1 MLASLSWR
9 ENQAKEPENPCK
21 ICLVCWLSVAIREKV
36 WYTPWKSLPRES
48 KIYKEESRVDPFI
61 MDLDSA
67 SIGMLAALIILVA
80 FSAYFSATETAFT
93 SLNRIRL
100 KARADDGN
108 LRAARTL
115 KLAEDYDKL
124 LSTILIGNNVVNIT
138 ATTVA
143 TVLCTRWFHQ
153 YGPTV
158 STVALTVIILIFGEI
173 SPKSLAKENAERWAL
188 FATPLLRILMVLFT
202 PANFLFSQWKLLL
215 GRLFRKKDD
224 EGITEEELVGMV
236 DQAETEGGLDSHES
250 DLIRNAIEFNDME
263 VSEIL
268 TPRVDLEAL
277 ADTATMEEAAAMYA
291 DSGFSRLPI
300 YHDSIDNIIGVLHEK
315 DFYAAYC
322 RGVKRLSELKSSV
335 LYTTETA
342 RISDLLRQLQQN
354 KVHMAVVVD
363 EYGGTQGIVTMEDI
377 MEELVGE
384 IWDEHDEVI
393 EEFRKQSD
401 GSYLVACSAD
411 LDDLYD
417 LFDMK
422 PSEEYDASSVSGWVM
437 EEIGRVPDVGDRF
450 QADGL
455 DVCVTRVEHRRVMEI
470 RVRPLPPERE
480 EPEKAHAHSGT

>member
-1 MLASLSWR
+1 
-9 ENQAKEPENPCK
+9 
-21 ICLVCWLSVAIREKV
+21 
-36 WYTPWKSLPRES
+36 
-48 KIYKEESRVDPFI
+48 
-61 MDLDSA
+61 
-67 SIGMLAALIILVA
+67 MLAALAALIAL
-80 FSAYFSATETAFT
+80 SAYFSATETAFT

-100 KARADDGN
+100 KTRADDGDK
-108 LRAARTL
+108 RAARTL
-115 KLAEDYDKL
+115 ALAADYDRL
-124 LSTILIGNNVVNIT
+124 LSTLLIGNNIVNNV
-138 ATTVA
+138 ATTIGA
-143 TVLCTRWFHQ
+143 VLFIKLIGSAK
-153 YGPTV
+153 GPTV
-158 STVALTVIILIFGEI
+158 SATVLTVVILVFGEVT
-173 SPKSLAKENAERWAL
+173 PKSLAKERPEAWAI
-188 FATPLLRILMVLFT
+188 ATTPLLRVLAVVLT
-202 PANFLFSQWKLLL
+202 PVNFLFTQWKKLLRVL
-215 GRLFRKKDD
+215 LRHQDD
-224 EGITEEELVGMV
+224 DGITEEELMGMV
-236 DQAETEGGLDSHES
+236 DQAETEGSLDQHES

-291 DSGFSRLPI
+291 SSGFSRLPI

-322 RGVKRLSELKSSV
+322 RGAKRLSELKSSV

-450 QADGL
+450 RADGL
-455 DVCVTRVEHRRVMEI
+455 EVCVTRVEHRRVMEI
-470 RVRPLPPERE
+470 RVRRLPKGDAA
-480 EPEKAHAHSGT
+480 PEKVHAHSGT

>member
-1 MLASLSWR
+1 MDSST
-9 ENQAKEPENPCK
+9 
-21 ICLVCWLSVAIREKV
+21 VA
-36 WYTPWKSLPRES
+36 
-48 KIYKEESRVDPFI
+48 
-61 MDLDSA
+61 
-67 SIGMLAALIILVA
+67 MLAALVALVA
-80 FSAYFSATETAFT
+80 LSAYFSATETAFT

-100 KARADDGN
+100 KTRADDGDK
-108 LRAARTL
+108 RAARTL
-115 KLAEDYDKL
+115 ALAADFDRL
-124 LSTILIGNNVVNIT
+124 LSTLLIGNNIVNNV
-138 ATTVA
+138 ATTIGA
-143 TVLCTRWFHQ
+143 VLFIQ
-153 YGPTV
+153 LIGPGKGPTV
-158 STVALTVIILIFGEI
+158 SATVLTVVILIFGEVT
-173 SPKSLAKENAERWAL
+173 PKSLAKERPEAWAIV
-188 FATPLLRILMVLFT
+188 ATPLLRVMAVLLT
-202 PANFLFSQWKLLL
+202 PVNFLFTQWKKLLRVLLL
-215 GRLFRKKDD
+215 HQDD
-224 EGITEEELVGMV
+224 DGITEEELMGMV
-236 DQAETEGGLDSHES
+236 DQAETEGSLDQHES

-422 PSEEYDASSVSGWVM
+422 PGEEYDASTVSGWVM

>member
-1 MLASLSWR
+1 
-9 ENQAKEPENPCK
+9 
-21 ICLVCWLSVAIREKV
+21 
-36 WYTPWKSLPRES
+36 
-48 KIYKEESRVDPFI
+48 
-61 MDLDSA
+61 
-67 SIGMLAALIILVA
+67 MLAALVALVA
-80 FSAYFSATETAFT
+80 LSAYFSATETAFT

-100 KARADDGN
+100 KTRADDGDK
-108 LRAARTL
+108 RAARTL
-115 KLAEDYDKL
+115 ALAADFDRL
-124 LSTILIGNNVVNIT
+124 LSTLLIGNNIVNNV
-138 ATTVA
+138 ATTIGA
-143 TVLCTRWFHQ
+143 VLFIQ
-153 YGPTV
+153 LIGPGKGPTV
-158 STVALTVIILIFGEI
+158 SAEVT
-173 SPKSLAKENAERWAL
+173 PKSLAKERPEAWAIV
-188 FATPLLRILMVLFT
+188 ATPLLWVMAVVLT
-202 PANFLFSQWKLLL
+202 PVNFLFTQWKKLLRVL
-215 GRLFRKKDD
+215 LRHQDD
-224 EGITEEELVGMV
+224 DGITEEELMGMV
-236 DQAETEGGLDSHES
+236 DQAETEGSLDQHES

-322 RGVKRLSELKSSV
+322 RGVKRLSELKGSV
-335 LYTTETA
+335 LYTTETT

-422 PSEEYDASSVSGWVM
+422 PSEEYDASTVSGWVM

-470 RVRPLPPERE
+470 RVRPLPPEKE

>member
-1 MLASLSWR
+1 MDSST
-9 ENQAKEPENPCK
+9 
-21 ICLVCWLSVAIREKV
+21 VA
-36 WYTPWKSLPRES
+36 
-48 KIYKEESRVDPFI
+48 
-61 MDLDSA
+61 
-67 SIGMLAALIILVA
+67 MLAALVALVA
-80 FSAYFSATETAFT
+80 LSAYFSATETAFT

-100 KARADDGN
+100 KTRADDGDK
-108 LRAARTL
+108 RAARTL
-115 KLAEDYDKL
+115 ALAADFDRL
-124 LSTILIGNNVVNIT
+124 LSTLLIGNNIVNNV
-138 ATTVA
+138 ATTIGA
-143 TVLCTRWFHQ
+143 VLFIQ
-153 YGPTV
+153 LIGPGKGPTV
-158 STVALTVIILIFGEI
+158 SATVLTIVILIFGEVT
-173 SPKSLAKENAERWAL
+173 PKSLAKERPEAWAIV
-188 FATPLLRILMVLFT
+188 ATPLLWVMAVVLT
-202 PANFLFSQWKLLL
+202 PVNFLFTQWKKLLRVL
-215 GRLFRKKDD
+215 LRHQDD
-224 EGITEEELVGMV
+224 DGITEEELMGMV
-236 DQAETEGGLDSHES
+236 DQAETEGSLDQHES

-322 RGVKRLSELKSSV
+322 RGVKRLSELKGSV

-363 EYGGTQGIVTMEDI
+363 EYGGTQGIVTME
-377 MEELVGE
+377 ELVGE

-401 GSYLVACSAD
+401 GSYLVVCSAD

-422 PSEEYDASSVSGWVM
+422 PSEEYDASTVSGWVM

-470 RVRPLPPERE
+470 RVRPLPPEKE

>member
-1 MLASLSWR
+1 MDSST
-9 ENQAKEPENPCK
+9 
-21 ICLVCWLSVAIREKV
+21 VA
-36 WYTPWKSLPRES
+36 
-48 KIYKEESRVDPFI
+48 
-61 MDLDSA
+61 
-67 SIGMLAALIILVA
+67 MLAALVALVA
-80 FSAYFSATETAFT
+80 LSAYFSATETAFT

-100 KARADDGN
+100 KTRADDGDK
-108 LRAARTL
+108 RAARTL
-115 KLAEDYDKL
+115 ALAADFDRL
-124 LSTILIGNNVVNIT
+124 LSTLLIGNNIVNNV
-138 ATTVA
+138 ATTIGA
-143 TVLCTRWFHQ
+143 VLFIQ
-153 YGPTV
+153 LIGPGKGPTV
-158 STVALTVIILIFGEI
+158 SATVLTIVILIFGEVT
-173 SPKSLAKENAERWAL
+173 PKSLAKERPEAWAIV
-188 FATPLLRILMVLFT
+188 ATPLLRVLAVLLT
-202 PANFLFSQWKLLL
+202 PVNFLFTQWKKLLRVL
-215 GRLFRKKDD
+215 LRHQDD
-224 EGITEEELVGMV
+224 DGITEEELMGMV
-236 DQAETEGGLDSHES
+236 DQAETEGSLDQHES

-322 RGVKRLSELKSSV
+322 RGVKRLSELKGSV

-450 QADGL
+450 RADGL
-455 DVCVTRVEHRRVMEI
+455 EVCVTRVEHRRVMEI
-470 RVRPLPPERE
+470 RVRRLPKGDAA
-480 EPEKAHAHSGT
+480 PEKVHAHSGT

>member
-1 MLASLSWR
+1 MDSST
-9 ENQAKEPENPCK
+9 
-21 ICLVCWLSVAIREKV
+21 VA
-36 WYTPWKSLPRES
+36 
-48 KIYKEESRVDPFI
+48 
-61 MDLDSA
+61 
-67 SIGMLAALIILVA
+67 MLAALVALVA
-80 FSAYFSATETAFT
+80 LSAYFSATETAFT

-100 KARADDGN
+100 KTRADDGDK
-108 LRAARTL
+108 RAARTL
-115 KLAEDYDKL
+115 ALAADFDRL
-124 LSTILIGNNVVNIT
+124 LSTLLIGNNIVNNV
-138 ATTVA
+138 ATTIGA
-143 TVLCTRWFHQ
+143 VLFIQ
-153 YGPTV
+153 LIGSAKGPTV
-158 STVALTVIILIFGEI
+158 SATVLTVVILIFGEVT
-173 SPKSLAKENAERWAL
+173 PKSLAKERPEAWAIV
-188 FATPLLRILMVLFT
+188 ATPLLRVMAVLLT
-202 PANFLFSQWKLLL
+202 PVNFLFTQWKKLLRVL
-215 GRLFRKKDD
+215 LRHQDD
-224 EGITEEELVGMV
+224 DGITEEELMGMV
-236 DQAETEGGLDSHES
+236 DQAETEGSLDQHES

-268 TPRVDLEAL
+268 TPRVDLKAL

-300 YHDSIDNIIGVLHEK
+300 YHDSIDNIIDVLHEK

>member
-1 MLASLSWR
+1 
-9 ENQAKEPENPCK
+9 
-21 ICLVCWLSVAIREKV
+21 
-36 WYTPWKSLPRES
+36 
-48 KIYKEESRVDPFI
+48 
-61 MDLDSA
+61 
-67 SIGMLAALIILVA
+67 MLAALAALIAL
-80 FSAYFSATETAFT
+80 SAYFSATETAFT

-100 KARADDGN
+100 KTRADDGDK
-108 LRAARTL
+108 RAARTL
-115 KLAEDYDKL
+115 ALAADYDRL
-124 LSTILIGNNVVNIT
+124 LSTLLIGNNIVNNV
-138 ATTVA
+138 ATTIGA
-143 TVLCTRWFHQ
+143 VLFIKLIGSAK
-153 YGPTV
+153 GPTV
-158 STVALTVIILIFGEI
+158 SATVLTVVILVFGEVT
-173 SPKSLAKENAERWAL
+173 PKSLAKERPEVWAIA
-188 FATPLLRILMVLFT
+188 ATPLLRVLAVVLT
-202 PANFLFSQWKLLL
+202 PVNFLFTQWKKLLRVL
-215 GRLFRKKDD
+215 LRHQDD
-224 EGITEEELVGMV
+224 DGITEEELMGMV
-236 DQAETEGGLDSHES
+236 DQAETEGNLDQHES

-291 DSGFSRLPI
+291 SSGFSRLPI

-322 RGVKRLSELKSSV
+322 RGAKRLSELKSSV

-450 QADGL
+450 RADGL
-455 DVCVTRVEHRRVMEI
+455 EVCVTRVEHRRVMEI
-470 RVRPLPPERE
+470 RVRRLPKGDAA
-480 EPEKAHAHSGT
+480 PEKVHAHSGT